1 MIYKIYIYIIY
12 SMKPIYI
19 LIFFLGFII
28 NRVINTYEGFDKEVI
43 FGINSN
49 EWFKHKINS
58 DYYIKNFDILQDSIR
73 RNSFLEKSIIINDIK
88 DNKTITSLKYKK
100 DIKEK
105 KINKAFDI
113 IDYNKN
119 NMIDNVE
126 LLHFQNKVK
135 PQHSVWDIYKL
146 ENKANRVDFLNNGVI
161 TRGEFETWFN
171 NKSDKSKDIY
181 IKNIEKSRKSNN
193 SEQIK
198 KYANEEYNK
207 LIKNYN
213 DNKELNIILARNMV

>member
-1 MIYKIYIYIIY
+1 
-12 SMKPIYI
+12 MKPIYI

-73 RNSFLEKSIIINDIK
+73 RNSFLEKSVIINDIK
-88 DNKTITSLKYKK
+88 DNQTKESLKYKK

>member
-73 RNSFLEKSIIINDIK
+73 RNSFLEKSVIINDIK
-88 DNKTITSLKYKK
+88 DNQTKESLKYKK

-135 PQHSVWDIYKL
+135 PQHSIWDIYKL

-213 DNKELNIILARNMV
+213 DNKELNIILERNMV

>member
-1 MIYKIYIYIIY
+1 
-12 SMKPIYI
+12 MKPIYI

-73 RNSFLEKSIIINDIK
+73 RNSFLEKSVIINDIK
-88 DNKTITSLKYKK
+88 DNQTKESLKYKK

-207 LIKNYN
+207 LIKIYN
-213 DNKELNIILARNMV
+213 NNKELNIILARNMV

>member
-1 MIYKIYIYIIY
+1 
-12 SMKPIYI
+12 MKPIYI

-73 RNSFLEKSIIINDIK
+73 RNSFLEKSVIINDIK
-88 DNKTITSLKYKK
+88 DNQTKESLKYKK

-135 PQHSVWDIYKL
+135 PQHSIWDIYKL

-171 NKSDKSKDIY
+171 NKSNRDTDIY

-213 DNKELNIILARNMV
+213 DNKELNIILARNMI

>member
-73 RNSFLEKSIIINDIK
+73 RNSFLEKSVIINDIK
-88 DNKTITSLKYKK
+88 DNQTKESLKYKK

-135 PQHSVWDIYKL
+135 PQHSIWDIYKL

-171 NKSDKSKDIY
+171 NKSNRDTDIY

>member
-1 MIYKIYIYIIY
+1 
-12 SMKPIYI
+12 MKPIYI

-58 DYYIKNFDILQDSIR
+58 DYYIKIFDILQDSIR
-73 RNSFLEKSIIINDIK
+73 RNSFLEKSVIINDIK
-88 DNKTITSLKYKK
+88 DNQTKESLKYKK

>member
-1 MIYKIYIYIIY
+1 
-12 SMKPIYI
+12 MKPIYI
-19 LIFFLGFII
+19 LIFLIGFII

-73 RNSFLEKSIIINDIK
+73 RNSFLEKSVIINDIK
-88 DNKTITSLKYKK
+88 DNQTKESLKYKK

-161 TRGEFETWFN
+161 TRAEFETWFN

-193 SEQIK
+193 SEQIN

>member
-1 MIYKIYIYIIY
+1 
-12 SMKPIYI
+12 MKPIYI

-73 RNSFLEKSIIINDIK
+73 RNSFLEKSVIINDIK
-88 DNKTITSLKYKK
+88 DNQTKESLKYKK

-161 TRGEFETWFN
+161 TRGEFEIWFN
-171 NKSDKSKDIY
+171 NKSNRDTDIY

-198 KYANEEYNK
+198 KYVNEEYNK

-213 DNKELNIILARNMV
+213 DNKELNIILARNMI

>member
-1 MIYKIYIYIIY
+1 
-12 SMKPIYI
+12 MKPIYI

-73 RNSFLEKSIIINDIK
+73 RNSFLEKSVIINDIK
-88 DNKTITSLKYKK
+88 DNQTKESLKYKK

-135 PQHSVWDIYKL
+135 PQHSIWDIYKL

-171 NKSDKSKDIY
+171 NKSNRDTDIY

>member
-73 RNSFLEKSIIINDIK
+73 RNSFLEKSVIINDIK
-88 DNKTITSLKYKK
+88 DNQTKESLKYKK

-213 DNKELNIILARNMV
+213 DNKELNIILERNMV

>member
-1 MIYKIYIYIIY
+1 
-12 SMKPIYI
+12 MKPIYI
-19 LIFFLGFII
+19 LIFLIGFII

-73 RNSFLEKSIIINDIK
+73 RNSFLEKSVIINDIK
-88 DNKTITSLKYKK
+88 DNQTKESLKYKK

>member
-1 MIYKIYIYIIY
+1 
-12 SMKPIYI
+12 MKPIYI
-19 LIFFLGFII
+19 LIFLIGFII

-73 RNSFLEKSIIINDIK
+73 RNSFLEKSVIINDIK
-88 DNKTITSLKYKK
+88 DNQTKESLKYKK

-161 TRGEFETWFN
+161 TRAEFETWFN

>member
-1 MIYKIYIYIIY
+1 
-12 SMKPIYI
+12 MKPIYI
-19 LIFFLGFII
+19 LIFLIGFII

-73 RNSFLEKSIIINDIK
+73 RNSFLEKSVIINDIK
-88 DNKTITSLKYKK
+88 DNQTKESLKYKK

-135 PQHSVWDIYKL
+135 PQHSAWDIYKL

-193 SEQIK
+193 SEQIN

>member
-1 MIYKIYIYIIY
+1 
-12 SMKPIYI
+12 MKPIYI

-73 RNSFLEKSIIINDIK
+73 RNSFLEKSVIINDIK
-88 DNKTITSLKYKK
+88 DNQTKESLEYKK

>member
-1 MIYKIYIYIIY
+1 
-12 SMKPIYI
+12 
-19 LIFFLGFII
+19 
-28 NRVINTYEGFDKEVI
+28 
-43 FGINSN
+43 
-49 EWFKHKINS
+49 
-58 DYYIKNFDILQDSIR
+58 
-73 RNSFLEKSIIINDIK
+73 
-88 DNKTITSLKYKK
+88 
-100 DIKEK
+100 
-105 KINKAFDI
+105 
-113 IDYNKN
+113 
-119 NMIDNVE
+119 MIDNVE

>member
-1 MIYKIYIYIIY
+1 
-12 SMKPIYI
+12 MKPIYI
-19 LIFFLGFII
+19 LIFFIGFII
-28 NRVINTYEGFDKEVI
+28 NRIINTYEGFDKEVI
-43 FGINSN
+43 YGINSN

-73 RNSFLEKSIIINDIK
+73 RNSFLEKSVIINDIK
-88 DNKTITSLKYKK
+88 DNQTKESLKYKK

-105 KINKAFDI
+105 KINKAFNI
-113 IDYNKN
+113 IDYNNN

-135 PQHSVWDIYKL
+135 PQHSIWDIYKL

-171 NKSDKSKDIY
+171 NKSNRDTDIY